1 MWRTSGLYRK
11 RLSFAL
17 RAKIMNVSQNLL
29 RKKLMLLH
37 NNRNILGMELCV
49 ERAAKGNCNLHIFVK
64 VKNMFFPWTS
74 DGGRGLFPCILK
86 FDFLLLTFCSKFS

>member
-1 MWRTSGLYRK
+1 
-11 RLSFAL
+11 
-17 RAKIMNVSQNLL
+17 
-29 RKKLMLLH
+29 MLLH

-74 DGGRGLFPCILK
+74 EGSRG
-86 FDFLLLTFCSKFS
+86 FSLAF